1 MYTTYMLKKLNSYAQ
16 YKDDTKS
23 VKCQKTLDKQTK
35 DEIILHS
42 FTASQLHSFT
52 ASQLKLYFNKVFS
65 IPYRMAV
72 SPTPSMK
79 RVALL
84 FVFALCYYLLF
95 CCTALPAQVV
105 TLQQSVT
112 SLSINSDDT
121 VLAVSDSA
129 SISTYNTSSYTLIS
143 NILENDINRILFYQ
157 EQNGELL
164 IAMTHTGRFLLCRRS
179 SDNKKIYGKT
189 EEYLLTDY
197 AEGKT
202 ITCNAFSKHT
212 NYSAAA
218 FTDFS
223 IQIHFKLR
231 FIQDMITRTVEG
243 HQSAI
248 YGLEFSND
256 EKHLASVSK
265 DGAAYIWSCSNS
277 KQAGYIDNVYTD
289 SAIPVYFTADSTSVI
304 SLEDEES
311 LRISTLQG
319 QKVTGINTGRTIRAL
334 LPLSDPDTIA
344 VLNDSNEIVIYSL
357 QMQNSVGVMRLP
369 EAETSDI
376 TAFDFCHTEK
386 AVFVGCASGAVYKL
400 NLELQQKPED
410 KTSEREKQNAASDGK
425 TPERKQQGASTE
437 NKASEHRQKATVTEG
452 VEEPAPPQK
461 QDNPALQE
469 EPAQEPLLAEEQ
481 PEAAKTF
488 KAALKN
494 EKSHFLTAS
503 ILAGFLQP
511 EKTNFQY
518 LFGADV
524 AYRNTYFTAP
534 VYVGVGLRAH
544 MALPKRPFPVQYEDF
559 NGKAVA
565 PPFLWMG
572 EVYAPVGIEVV
583 LDRRGYAVLFE
594 EAAVTARL
602 STLAQPKA
610 AASKPFFSYGGRLTT
625 GISVK
630 FFIFAVALNYDSLW
644 KLFPEITLG
653 GRIDFKRKPKA
664 EKEAV

>member
-1 MYTTYMLKKLNSYAQ
+1 
-16 YKDDTKS
+16 
-23 VKCQKTLDKQTK
+23 
-35 DEIILHS
+35 
-42 FTASQLHSFT
+42 
-52 ASQLKLYFNKVFS
+52 
-65 IPYRMAV
+65 
-72 SPTPSMK
+72 MK
-79 RVALL
+79 RTALL
-84 FVFALCYYLLF
+84 FAFALCYYLLF

-164 IAMTHTGRFLLCRRS
+164 IAMTHTGKFLLCRRS
-179 SDNKKIYGKT
+179 SDNKKLYSKT

-197 AEGKT
+197 ADGKT

-256 EKHLASVSK
+256 EKYLASVSK

-277 KQAGYIDNVYTD
+277 KQTGRIDTVYTA

-304 SLEDEES
+304 SLEDKES

-319 QKVTGINTGRTIRAL
+319 QKITNINTGKTIRAL
-334 LPLSDPDTIA
+334 LPLSDPDTFA
-344 VLNDSNEIVIYSL
+344 VLNDSNEIVIYSI
-357 QMQNSVGVMRLP
+357 QMQKPVGVMQLP
-369 EAETSDI
+369 ETETSDI

-386 AVFVGCASGAVYKL
+386 AAFVGCASGAVYKL
-400 NLELQQKPED
+400 NLEAQQKPED
-410 KTSEREKQNAASDGK
+410 KTPEPEQQDVVTEDKTVVREKQNAASDGK
-425 TPERKQQGASTE
+425 TPERKQQDGVTE
-437 NKASEHRQKATVTEG
+437 NKASEYRQQGTVTEG
-452 VEEPAPPQK
+452 VEEPALPQK

-469 EPAQEPLLAEEQ
+469 EPAEETPLAEEQ

-518 LFGADV
+518 LFGADI

-544 MALPKRPFPVQYEDF
+544 IALPKRPFPVQYEDF

-602 STLAQPKA
+602 STLAQPKT

-630 FFIFAVALNYDSLW
+630 FFLFAVALNYDSLW